1 MTAMWA
7 MFLEVFQVGLFSL
20 TQFYGGHLGWAIVS
34 FSLLARLALL
44 PVTVRLALRAR
55 AHARSMKVLRPE
67 LARVRDQWKES
78 PQRLMKET
86 MAVYERRGIRPVDAG
101 LLKGSLL
108 QTPIFLGL
116 FHAVRS
122 ALSSRAGEQT
132 FLWVSNLAR
141 PDIGVAVIVFGLVG
155 LSSLSGA
162 SESQPGWTLALPAV
176 ISVAMAMMLSAG
188 FGLYL
193 AANGAVGTLQ
203 GLIVRRI
210 ETRTGASPSQADP
223 RP

>member
-7 MFLEVFQVGLFSL
+7 MFLEVFQVGLFWL
-20 TQFYGGHLGWAIVS
+20 TQFYGGHLASAIIS

-44 PVTVRLALRAR
+44 PVTVRMTLRAR
-55 AHARSMKVLRPE
+55 AHAQRIKALKPE
-67 LARVRDQWKES
+67 LAQVQERWREN
-78 PQRLMKET
+78 PERLMKET
-86 MAVYERRGIRPVDAG
+86 LAVYKRRGIRPVDAG

-108 QTPIFLGL
+108 QMPIFVGL
-116 FHAVRS
+116 YHAVRG

-141 PDIGVAVIVFGLVG
+141 PDVGIAMIVFGFVG
-155 LSSLSGA
+155 LSSLSGG
-162 SESQPGWTLALPAV
+162 SQSQPGWTLALPAV
-176 ISVAMAMMLSAG
+176 ISAAMAMTLSAG

-210 ETRTGASPSQADP
+210 ETRSRGHAF
-223 RP
+223 